1 KKDWMQQLFKEHAQ
15 VLIATEAGSEGINL
29 QFCKYMINYDLPWNP
44 MKLEQRIGRIHR
56 YVQTNDIH
64 VFNFAIRQTLEEHIM
79 KLLYEK
85 INLFEYVIGELDDI
99 LEELSINNMETEI
112 QRIFTIFTAPGEEK
126 VKLNILSFVIK
137 NIHHYRLHKEQH
149 DAYY

>member
-1 KKDWMQQLFKEHAQ
+1 QQLFKEHAQ

-56 YVQTNDIH
+56 YGQTKDIH

-79 KLLYEK
+79 KLLYEQ
-85 INLFEYVIGELDDI
+85 INLFEHVIGELDDI
-99 LEELSINNMETEI
+99 LAELNINMMVAEI
-112 QRIFTIFTAPGEEK
+112 QCIFTTSTTAGEVN
-126 VKLNILSFVIK
+126 VKLNKLSSVIK
-137 NIHHYRLHKEQH
+137 NTHHYSHHKAQH
-149 DAYY
+149 AAYY